1 MAAIMLILI
10 IVMAATCGRQKE
22 KAKEAKGK
30 TSYILVDSSKQRQ
43 LLSENAK
50 FDAQADAKN
59 KTILQLSD
67 SIEKLNKGLKS
78 AKIIYKDKIVRM
90 WSDTMMTVTECKEYV
105 DAANDVIV
113 QQDGIITVQ
122 SVKIDSLV
130 ALNQISEN
138 KAKFNEDIATKCS
151 KKEIDCFVELSKFKH
166 RFWRWYHKDR
176 K

>member
-30 TSYILVDSSKQRQ
+30 TSYILVDSSVHKQ

-50 FDAQADAKN
+50 FDAIDNRKSSQ
-59 KTILQLSD
+59 ILLLSD
-67 SIEKLNKGLKS
+67 SIEKLNKGLKT
-78 AKIIYKDKIVRM
+78 AKIIYRDKIVRM

-105 DAANDVIV
+105 DAANNVIV
-113 QQDGIITVQ
+113 QQDSIITIQ
-122 SVKIDSLV
+122 SIQIGEYAFQVENLS
-130 ALNQISEN
+130 NQV
-138 KAKFNEDIATKCS
+138 KFNEDIATKCS